1 MLAKNL
7 AQTPAGTV
15 ADDAFPTR
23 LEVMKPARAVA
34 FGSAFFKK
42 PIVSVSPRMVF
53 PSARTRRNSESRVN
67 RRDFGKRKRFSID
80 RILVW
85 AMTLSSRASA
95 EGSR

>member
-15 ADDAFPTR
+15 ADDGVSDP
-23 LEVMKPARAVA
+23 
-34 FGSAFFKK
+34 FGGNEAGSRGRVWLRVLKK

-53 PSARTRRNSESRVN
+53 PSVRTRRNSESRVN

-80 RILVW
+80 RILVL